1 MQVYFNKS
9 NFLLSMEQYLLV
21 KRLKFVFQNHHGTA
35 KLTGWCNIMHTT
47 SMLKTRQ
54 HGNIERYCI
63 HCLFASKVSFQSID
77 F

>member
-47 SMLKTRQ
+47 SMLKTKTAWK
-54 HGNIERYCI
+54 Y
-63 HCLFASKVSFQSID
+63 
-77 F
+77 